1 MKKHV
6 KPSIKTVS
14 ALAIAVL
21 CTSVVLCLAFAPG
34 ISATESTF
42 GNDTMIEE
50 LLIDEYTVTNGAF
63 SASDSGLSAPWNV
76 GVDKN
81 SFENTVLYKSIPGK
95 SEYVIYASQYGADGT
110 DMYDDSLAVANA
122 ITAAKEYKAE
132 HPSQAVRIIL
142 PEGDLD
148 FIQGKNPT
156 DCNYAIDLSG
166 VSDLILQGDDTNLY
180 MYGDMS
186 AFHIADSKNV
196 LITGVN
202 VDWGRVPFSVG
213 RVIERSD
220 DLLSVTVQVNSGYQ
234 IDTKTVIQGYLE
246 YDQFTYLPRENGND
260 VYPANI
266 AGYTYLGDQK
276 IQIRFVNPV
285 KKMPLAT
292 LVVLRHKLYENDAIF
307 AENSQNVYFETVNIY
322 SAPGMGIRAY
332 SCENLYLNRFS
343 TCLKPNTDRLITVTA
358 DAVHTI
364 NCKGDLRV
372 TNCIF
377 ENRGDDALNTH
388 GMYLKI
394 GKILSENQVYAY
406 NPRGYHFAP
415 EVGDVIEI
423 SHKTDLSK
431 VQNLTVKKVVL
442 ADNGD
447 GYIITFTQKLDES
460 VSASMNLNEGD
471 VICNPSCSTN
481 LYFVNNIVRNSR
493 CRGILIQT
501 KNAVVMNNTFANMM
515 DCAIL
520 MTSDTG
526 AWYESMP
533 SANVTI
539 KNNKIVG
546 NNRSWTG
553 SQGEITAICF
563 GADNAMGA
571 TGLQDNIE
579 ISNNFI
585 ANGRRAGIFLNSVGN
600 VKIKDN
606 IIHNVGTQA
615 QISMLDTAVGFT
627 NARNVEITGNLIN
640 PNGGTTFKPAY
651 IGGGTEAD
659 TFTVENNVGI
669 DISDIIPD
677 VKIATDVDK
686 TQAEI
691 TVGDNSLD
699 DWDGVGTIVHMVGKT
714 DVDQEVVDPSESDF
728 SNQLKVAW
736 KDDGVYFAFS
746 VTDDELVFNDTAQ
759 YWFGDGVE
767 VFLSTNTTSQSSMG
781 TVKLSEPG
789 CMQMFMSPSK
799 TGCLLSDVRSSE
811 EVLAKQY
818 LIKMSCWL
826 KSDNSGYE
834 GEAFIPFDAIEGLE
848 DMVKAGSE
856 FSFCVNFFDVDSIG
870 KQISVSN
877 ADAPVENNKFVP
889 ARMPKIKLIG
899 GNNNEEN

>member
-1 MKKHV
+1 MKNSV
-6 KPSIKTVS
+6 KTFS
-14 ALAIAVL
+14 ALAIAALVTAL
-21 CTSVVLCLAFAPG
+21 IIGLAIKPDTDAT
-34 ISATESTF
+34 ISPFESE
-42 GNDTMIEE
+42 TMIKE
-50 LLIDEYTVTNGAF
+50 LLSDEYKLGGTAVA
-63 SASDSGLSAPWNV
+63 ASEPGLSDPWNV
-76 GVDKN
+76 GVDKDD
-81 SFENTVLYKSIPGK
+81 FENVVLYKNILGK
-95 SEYVIYASQYGADGT
+95 AEHVIYAADYGADGA

-122 ITAAKEYKAE
+122 VAEAKRYKSE
-132 HPSQAVRIIL
+132 HPEQAVRIIL
-142 PEGDLD
+142 PKGDLD

-166 VSDLILQGDDTNLY
+166 VNDVILQGDDTNLY

-186 AFHIADSKNV
+186 AFHIANSQNV

-202 VDWGRVPFSVG
+202 IDWGRVPFSVG
-213 RVIERSD
+213 RVIERSE
-220 DLLSVTVQVNSGYQ
+220 DLLSVTVQVNEGYRV
-234 IDTKTVIQGYLE
+234 DASTVVQGYLE
-246 YDQFTYLPRENGND
+246 YDQFSFLPRENGND
-260 VYPANI
+260 VYPENI
-266 AGYTYLGDQK
+266 EGYTYLGEQK
-276 IQIRFVNPV
+276 IQIRFADPV
-285 KKMPLAT
+285 KRMPIST

-307 AENSQNVYFETVNIY
+307 AENSQNIYFESVNIY
-322 SAPGMGIRAY
+322 SAPGMGLRAY
-332 SCENLYLNRFS
+332 SCENIYLNRFS
-343 TCLKPNTDRLITVTA
+343 TRLKPNTGRLMSVTA

-372 TNCIF
+372 TNCLF

-394 GKILSENQVYAY
+394 GKILAENQVYAY

-423 SHKTDLSK
+423 SRKTDLSK
-431 VQNLTVKKVVL
+431 VQELTVKKVAL

-447 GYIITFTQKLDES
+447 GYIITFTQKLDAS
-460 VSASMNLNEGD
+460 VTASMDLNEGD
-471 VICNPSCSTN
+471 VICNPSCTTD
-481 LYFVNNIVRNSR
+481 LYFANNIVRNSR

-501 KNAVVMNNTFANMM
+501 KSAVVMNNTFANMM

-526 AWYESMP
+526 DWYESMP
-533 SANVTI
+533 SANVI
-539 KNNKIVG
+539 VKNNKIVG

-563 GADNAMGA
+563 GADNALGA

-615 QISMLDTAVGFT
+615 QIAMLDTAIGFT
-627 NARNVEITGNLIN
+627 NAIDVEITGNLIN
-640 PNGGTTFKPAY
+640 PNGGNTFKPAY
-651 IGGGTEAD
+651 IGGGAETD
-659 TFTVENNVGI
+659 TFSVLNNVGI
-669 DISDIIPD
+669 DMSDIVPE
-677 VKIATDVDK
+677 VKIAKEIDK
-686 TQAEI
+686 TDANI
-691 TVGDNSLD
+691 TVGDNSLV
-699 DWDGVGTIVHMVGKT
+699 DWNGVGTFVDMVGKT
-714 DVDQEVVDPSESDF
+714 DVDQEIVDPSIEDF
-728 SNQLKVAW
+728 SNWLKIAW
-736 KDDGVYFAFS
+736 KDDGLYFAFS
-746 VTDDELVFNDTAQ
+746 VTDDDLAFNDTAQ

-767 VFLSTNTTSQSSMG
+767 AFLCTNTVSQSSMG

-789 CMQMFMSPSK
+789 CMQMFMSPSR

-811 EVLAKQY
+811 EALAKRH

-826 KSDNSGYE
+826 RPDNSGYE
-834 GEAFIPFDAIEGLE
+834 GEAFIPFEAIDGLE
-848 DMVKAGSE
+848 EIVKAGGE

-899 GNNNEEN
+899 GDNNGEN